1 VYVRSLGA
9 NLIEH
14 NIETDQ
20 EKKEEMKK
28 KSGGSTSVPLL
39 DIEGQIIRGYS
50 QEAIKSAIE
59 RSLVRR

>member
-1 VYVRSLGA
+1 VYVRSLGV